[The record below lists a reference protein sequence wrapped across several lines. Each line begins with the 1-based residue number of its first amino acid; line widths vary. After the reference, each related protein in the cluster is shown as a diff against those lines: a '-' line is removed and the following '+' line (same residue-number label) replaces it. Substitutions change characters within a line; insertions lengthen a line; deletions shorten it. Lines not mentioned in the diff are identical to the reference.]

1 MAREFPIPVV
11 SAQSEGGTCSASP
24 SSSCEGEES
33 FALMVLG
40 DSMLPEFEERDIVII
55 EPGGLLKHGSFVLA
69 FVEEEWTMRQLVRDG
84 EGWLLQA
91 LNPFYPSQPIA
102 SLDCIRGVVIQK
114 AKPGRRKASKSYV
127 D

>member
-1 MAREFPIPVV
+1 MAGKFPIPVV
-11 SAQSEGGTCSASP
+11 PAGSEGSD
-24 SSSCEGEES
+24 SSCEGAES

-55 EPGGLLKHGSFVLA
+55 EPGGLVKHGSFVLA
-69 FVEEEWTMRQLVRDG
+69 FVDEEWTMRQLVRDG
-84 EGWLLQA
+84 EGWVLQA

-102 SLDCIRGVVIQK
+102 SLDCIRGVIIQK